1 MPETTTETASNIVI
15 PIHGMTCV
23 TCAGRIEKVLGKL
36 PAVESASV
44 NFASESLAL
53 RFDSSAI
60 TPLQIA
66 ERIEKAGFSV
76 PHQTI
81 RLQIGGMTCATCAAR
96 IEKVLRRQEGVATAQ
111 VNFAGEIA
119 TIAVTPAATTS
130 QTLIAAV
137 ERAGF
142 RASLAASAEAEREEQ
157 DKAEAKRNAKELWM
171 LIGAAVL
178 TAPLIAPMLLLVFG
192 IHWMPPG
199 WIQLLLA
206 TPVQLIA
213 GARFYRGGWAALR
226 AKSANMDVLVAL
238 GTTAAFLLSIRLLAS
253 GGHLYFE
260 GAAAVITF
268 VRLGKWLESR
278 AKRSTTNAIRSLM
291 ALRPNIARVRR
302 DDKEIEVPPDSVGLG
317 EIVIVRPGERIPVD
331 GTIIEGQSQLD
342 ESLLTGE
349 SLPQE
354 RGIGDEVTGG
364 AINGAGLLAVETTR
378 VGSDTTLAQILTMV
392 QDAQA
397 TKAPIQQTVDK
408 VSAVFVPVVILSA
421 LLTFA
426 AWMITGH
433 LLEESLIT
441 AVSVLVI
448 ACPCALGLATP
459 AALMVGTGA
468 AARAGILIKDA
479 AALESTK
486 RVDLVIFDK
495 TGTLT
500 QGKPTLREVL
510 SSDKDKTLA
519 IAASAQLGSEH
530 PLANAIRKAAK
541 EGSLALPT
549 ASDFKALVGRGVE
562 ATVGGLPVAV
572 GSPRWM
578 TEKKLDTSEWRERAN
593 TFEAQGM
600 TVVWVAE
607 SDKIIGALAIGDLA
621 RDSSKSAIAK
631 LHAAGIKTLLLT
643 GDNQAA
649 ASAIGQELGVERVVA
664 EVLPADKA
672 AEVKAMQA
680 KGHIV
685 AMVGDG
691 VNDAPALALAD
702 VSFAMSSGADVAMH
716 TASVTLMRPEP
727 TLVADAISLSKQ
739 TTKTIQQNLFW
750 AFGYNA
756 IGIPLAALGYLSPM
770 IAGGAMA
777 MSSVSVLA
785 NALRLRR
792 WKPSHE

>member
-1 MPETTTETASNIVI
+1 
-15 PIHGMTCV
+15 MTCV

-278 AKRSTTNAIRSLM
+278 AKRSTTNAIRALM

-562 ATVGGLPVAV
+562 ATVDGLPVAV

-578 TEKKLDTSEWRERAN
+578 AEKNLDTSEWQERAS

-621 RDSSKSAIAK
+621 RESSKSAIAK